1 MKMMKG
7 LRELHLL
14 LVLALFMGGAV
25 IFTPA
30 ADAVTIHVLLVI
42 DGGSPRNFD
51 QHEASKDSIKLLL
64 RQIKK
69 TLKCPVQIS
78 ELNTADSGSAFAS
91 NDNILKWI
99 TEVRVEKDDV
109 VWVYFSGH
117 GGVHSGTDDFYLSL
131 PGEDA
136 DRNRLAQKI
145 NGLSCRL
152 KILTTDACSYSG
164 DPVINPSPPGQK
176 AYRDLFYEHKGFFN
190 VVAAAKGELA
200 GGSPEGGWFTQ
211 GFIEALLAV
220 QDADLDAN
228 GFISWSEILK
238 KTRRETDKIF
248 QREKHRFS
256 SDRKE
261 ELQKIGQTGQH
272 PTALSPLPQRVY

>member
-1 MKMMKG
+1 MKMM
-7 LRELHLL
+7 RNLHLL
-14 LVLALFMGGAV
+14 CVLLVLLASTV
-25 IFTPA
+25 VFTA
-30 ADAVTIHVLLVI
+30 TADAVTIHVLLVI
-42 DGGSPRNFD
+42 DGGNPRNFD

-64 RQIKK
+64 GQIKR
-69 TLKCPVQIS
+69 TLKCSVQIS

-99 TEVRVEKDDV
+99 TEVRVDTDDV

-131 PGEDA
+131 PGEDV

-164 DPVINPSPPGQK
+164 DPVVNPSPPGLK
-176 AYRDLFYEHKGFFN
+176 AYRDLFYKHKGFFN

-200 GGSPEGGWFTQ
+200 GGSPGGGWFTR
-211 GFIEALLAV
+211 GFMTALLAV
-220 QDADLDAN
+220 QDADLNTD

-238 KTRRETDKIF
+238 KTQRETDKLF
-248 QREKHRFS
+248 QQEKHRFS
-256 SDRKE
+256 SKWKKKMQD
-261 ELQKIGQTGQH
+261 IGQTGQH
-272 PTALSPLPQRVY
+272 PTALSPLPQRVYN